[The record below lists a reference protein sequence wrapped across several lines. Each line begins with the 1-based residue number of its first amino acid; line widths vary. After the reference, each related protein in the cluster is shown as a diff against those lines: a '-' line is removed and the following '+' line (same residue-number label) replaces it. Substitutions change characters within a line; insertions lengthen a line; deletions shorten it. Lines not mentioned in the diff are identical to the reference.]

1 MLKSNKVR
9 LVPLGLAL
17 INLALLS
24 VAIVV
29 GGNFKHFY
37 VNLSLLIS
45 LVSVILMLTIAG
57 ARK

>member
-9 LVPLGLAL
+9 LVPLGLA
-17 INLALLS
+17 LALLS

-45 LVSVILMLTIAG
+45 LVSVILMLIIAG